1 MAKKILIVE
10 GNLKE
15 ENNNFSKSGIPTHT
29 ESLKESLSFF
39 TNSLD
44 LDVINPSSDTNINS
58 VIKDLKKYDG
68 LIWGGSSLN
77 IYNDTIE
84 IRRQIEFMKE
94 CFKNI
99 KRILAICWGMQVA
112 VTAAG
117 GEVKKSNNGVH
128 IGIAQ
133 NISVNEN
140 GIKFPLYKN
149 KKNIFNSPAFNFDEV
164 VTIPKDSTIL
174 ASNKVNKVQSLN
186 FETGISEIWGLQY
199 HPEITYDKMIRLIKF
214 RKDRLINVR
223 KAFNNEKEIE
233 EHINLIKEENKISE
247 KSSRLLE
254 LQNWLNYTRNF
265 YLKKNQIKEQ
275 VIIKLDKL

>member
-15 ENNNFSKSGIPTHT
+15 ENNNFLKSEIPTHT

-39 TNSLD
+39 TNNLD
-44 LDVINPSSDTNINS
+44 LDVVNPSSDTNINLA
-58 VIKDLKKYDG
+58 IKDLKKYDG

-133 NISVNEN
+133 NISVNEK

-164 VTIPKDSTIL
+164 ATIPQDSTIL

-254 LQNWLNYTRNF
+254 LQNWLNYISAN
-265 YLKKNQIKEQ
+265 
-275 VIIKLDKL
+275 